1 MTSTPPTGS
10 REWWADV
17 LGGHAVRE
25 EHWSYVEG
33 VDGLPF
39 ESIVFQP
46 VPEDK
51 TTKNRIHIDVSTD
64 DLAALVS
71 EGAMPLRE
79 KGDDG
84 IGWTVMVDP
93 AGNEFCAFTPDD

>member
-1 MTSTPPTGS
+1 M
-10 REWWADV
+10 RDDEW
-17 LGGHAVRE
+17 
-25 EHWSYVEG
+25 SSVEG
-33 VDGLPF
+33 VEGLPC

-51 TTKNRIHIDVSTD
+51 TAKNRIHVDVSTD
-64 DLAALVS
+64 DLAALVAA
-71 EGAMPLRE
+71 GAMPLRE

>member
-1 MTSTPPTGS
+1 M
-10 REWWADV
+10 
-17 LGGHAVRE
+17 
-25 EHWSYVEG
+25 
-33 VDGLPF
+33 
-39 ESIVFQP
+39 FQA

-51 TTKNRIHIDVSTD
+51 TAKNRIHIDVSTD
-64 DLAALVS
+64 DLGALVA
-71 EGAMPLRE
+71 EGAMPMRE